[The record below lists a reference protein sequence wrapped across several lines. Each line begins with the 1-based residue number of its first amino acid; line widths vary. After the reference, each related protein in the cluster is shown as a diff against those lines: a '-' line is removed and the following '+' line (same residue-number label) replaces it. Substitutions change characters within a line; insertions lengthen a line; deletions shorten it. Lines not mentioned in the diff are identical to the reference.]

1 MLKVHFPIQNKQQK
15 PQHAPHTIFLR
26 VKNPRFFDSHC
37 IIGHVSAVPEDN
49 QCWKQLELSNS
60 IGKGSGKPLWL
71 GLDLVF
77 QFISDV
83 GHCADTYTGGT
94 DTCLVTSPV
103 CLLSQW
109 GWVRGLPG
117 FVYLWVLKKIK
128 RRDGTDALPIMY
140 FWVFL
145 LKTFLKKEKKSFKKD
160 YNMAN
165 LLHKITFCV

>member
-49 QCWKQLELSNS
+49 QCWKQLELSKS
-60 IGKGSGKPLWL
+60 IGKGSGNHLWL

-117 FVYLWVLKKIK
+117 FVYLWVLKKKKNQKAWWNRCI
-128 RRDGTDALPIMY
+128 ANN
-140 FWVFL
+140 VFL
-145 LKTFLKKEKKSFKKD
+145 SFLVKD
-160 YNMAN
+160 
-165 LLHKITFCV
+165 FS